1 MDPDLAAVVLD
12 VDGTLVDSER
22 DGHRVAFNGAFEAFG
37 LPYRWDVET
46 YGRLLAVTGGQ
57 RRLHA
62 FLATQEVSDEVRRE
76 LVPRLHHRKTELFQ
90 ELVAQDRIPARPGVS
105 ELLDELDA
113 SGVRLA
119 VATTGTRAWVDPLL
133 DRRFGAGRFAVVV
146 GGDDAP
152 ARKPDP
158 SAHRLALE
166 RLGLAAGQTVAVED
180 SRNGLLAAKA
190 AGLACVVIVNDY
202 TLDQD
207 VSEADLV
214 LDGFGGSDGSA
225 AVLHDPHDVR
235 PPGRL
240 DVPTLRRVARAGV
253 RRLRR

>member
-1 MDPDLAAVVLD
+1 MDSDLAAVVLD

-37 LPYRWDVET
+37 LPYRWDVEP
-46 YGRLLAVTGGQ
+46 YGRLLAVTGGE

-62 FLATQEVSDEVRRE
+62 FLASREVSDEVCRE
-76 LVPRLHHRKTELFQ
+76 VVPRLHRRKTELFQ
-90 ELVAQDRIPARPGVS
+90 ELVAQDRVPARPGVS

-113 SGVRLA
+113 CGVRLA
-119 VATTGTRAWVDPLL
+119 VATTGSRAWVDPLL
-133 DRRFGAGRFAVVV
+133 DRRFGAARFTVVV

-166 RLGLAAGQTVAVED
+166 RLGLSAGQAVAVED

-190 AGLACVVIVNDY
+190 AGLVCVVVVNDY

-214 LDGFGGSDGSA
+214 LDGFGGSDGLA
-225 AVLHDPHDVR
+225 AVLHDPYDVR

-240 DVPTLRRVARAGV
+240 DVPTLRRLAGHAGV
-253 RRLRR
+253 RGRR